1 MRVKELVLVQ
11 FHCFFRVVAHANKQL
26 ILPTEMLFKASSV
39 EAENVFRLPNELL
52 QTFGLLCQPKASH
65 DDKNARTFSSKLL
78 NKNF

>member
-52 QTFGLLCQPKASH
+52 HTFGLLCQP
-65 DDKNARTFSSKLL
+65 TKLL
-78 NKNF
+78 IMIKMLGLF